1 MPQKLTC
8 IIDASSYNYLSK
20 CQITTEIDTTLLK
33 LLSNEVAFRISPK
46 VHIELNE
53 GRAQSLVNT
62 SNPVYHTT
70 KYQIDNYEQRLFG
83 NVSSQNDQDIGEKHN
98 FAVMLDLF
106 LARKQSGFIFLIDDA
121 SAKRNIFSNLFPAFP
136 IALIWSSLDVVLF
149 LYLLNGRSNN
159 AKKMFGYNVAQ
170 TALYDLN
177 RILATDDPRM
187 KEEKTK
193 ARQEAIKA
201 YREHLD
207 RIKAIVEP

>member
-8 IIDASSYNYLSK
+8 IIDASSCNYLSR
-20 CQITTEIDTTLLK
+20 CQINTGAGKTLLE
-33 LLSNEVAFRISPK
+33 LLSNQVVFRFSSK
-46 VHIELNE
+46 VHTEVNA
-53 GRAQSLVNT
+53 GRRQPLVSNAQ
-62 SNPVYHTT
+62 VYPIN
-70 KYQIDNYEQRLFG
+70 KSKMDEYEQSLFG
-83 NVSSQNDQDIGEKHN
+83 NVAQISKDKGEKHN

-106 LARKQSGFIFLIDDA
+106 LEKKQRGLIFLIDDI

-159 AKKMFGYNVAQ
+159 AEKTFSYEVAQ
-170 TALYDLN
+170 TALNDLN
-177 RILATDDPRM
+177 SALATDDPRM
-187 KEEKTK
+187 KEEKTRE
-193 ARQEAIKA
+193 RQETIKR